1 LLRRQSHLFHCLA
14 VVFDVAATCATWL
27 LCYVVRFRLGLLSY
41 HESAP
46 PPAADFAEVLPIVV
60 ACNLLAL
67 VIGGLYK
74 PAGRG
79 YPFAE
84 GMRIVRSAL
93 IAWLALLA
101 GLYYYSRNPYS
112 RVLLF
117 IFLFANPLGLMASR
131 ALLRLTLRSLRH
143 QGWGVKRAA
152 IVGTGRC
159 GQEVLH
165 KLSQNPWLGIQV
177 SYFVQHDDQPDRSE
191 IRGVPVLSGI
201 SSLQECVRDH
211 PVDAVFVA
219 LPSQRSDRLD
229 DVLGALSRLPVSV
242 AVVPDFKRTFAL
254 AASVGE
260 LGGLPMIQLR
270 GSPITGWNAA
280 AKRSIDLVGSAVL
293 LIVLGFPMLLLA
305 ALVRLTSRGPVIFK
319 QERMGLGGRRFT
331 MQKFRSMRADAEQ
344 ETGPV
349 VGEVADPR
357 CTGLGRLMRR
367 LGLDELPQ
375 LVNVLRGDMSLV
387 GPRPERPHFVEQ
399 FAQGVPAY
407 MLRHDVKAGLT
418 GWAQI
423 NGLRGQCS
431 LRKRLQYDLYYINN
445 WSLGFD
451 LFILAATPLAC
462 FIRRR
467 KR

>member
-1 LLRRQSHLFHCLA
+1 
-14 VVFDVAATCATWL
+14 
-27 LCYVVRFRLGLLSY
+27 
-41 HESAP
+41 
-46 PPAADFAEVLPIVV
+46 
-60 ACNLLAL
+60 
-67 VIGGLYK
+67 
-74 PAGRG
+74 
-79 YPFAE
+79 
-84 GMRIVRSAL
+84 
-93 IAWLALLA
+93 
-101 GLYYYSRNPYS
+101 
-112 RVLLF
+112 
-117 IFLFANPLGLMASR
+117 
-131 ALLRLTLRSLRH
+131 
-143 QGWGVKRAA
+143 
-152 IVGTGRC
+152 
-159 GQEVLH
+159 
-165 KLSQNPWLGIQV
+165 
-177 SYFVQHDDQPDRSE
+177 
-191 IRGVPVLSGI
+191 
-201 SSLQECVRDH
+201 
-211 PVDAVFVA
+211 
-219 LPSQRSDRLD
+219 
-229 DVLGALSRLPVSV
+229 
-242 AVVPDFKRTFAL
+242 VPDFKRTFAL